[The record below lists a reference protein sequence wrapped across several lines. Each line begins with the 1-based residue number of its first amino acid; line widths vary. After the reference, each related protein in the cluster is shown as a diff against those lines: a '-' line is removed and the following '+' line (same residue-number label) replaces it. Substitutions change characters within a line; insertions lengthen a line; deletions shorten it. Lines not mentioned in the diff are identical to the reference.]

1 MGCLVVQ
8 IFLRPT
14 EIELAASKPVILEI
28 EHLKGK
34 ISDNELESLRAVL
47 NWNADVF
54 LKHQADI
61 GCCNFVEYEMKIEE
75 GSVPHRIMS
84 SHKSE
89 ACRKKLKC

>member
-14 EIELAASKPVILEI
+14 EIELAESKPVILEI

-34 ISDNELESLRAVL
+34 MSDKELESLRAVL

-54 LKHQADI
+54 SKHQADT
-61 GCCNFVEYEMKIEE
+61 GCCNLVEHEMKIEE
-75 GSVPHRIMS
+75 GSVPHR
-84 SHKSE
+84 KGL
-89 ACRKKLKC
+89 R